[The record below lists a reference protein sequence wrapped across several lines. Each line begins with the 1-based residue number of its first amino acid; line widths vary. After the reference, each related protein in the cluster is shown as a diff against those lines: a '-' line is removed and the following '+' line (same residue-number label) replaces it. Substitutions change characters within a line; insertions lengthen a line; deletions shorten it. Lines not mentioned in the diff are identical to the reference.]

1 MSLSD
6 LIRPGALRAPPPPAP
21 TIATIATIAVARP
34 PEPKTDPPPLTDED
48 QASITEAVV
57 ERAAIM
63 EFDGGLPRDQA
74 EHQARSS
81 MRVYRVLV
89 GMMDTDPR
97 WCTLLAPGC
106 DMAEAQRA
114 AVAQFGAER
123 VLEVVDQTRLDGG

>member
-6 LIRPGALRAPPPPAP
+6 LIRPGALRAPTPPPAP
-21 TIATIATIAVARP
+21 SVATVATVTVARP

-63 EFDGGLPRDQA
+63 EFDGGLPRPEA
-74 EHQARSS
+74 EQQARSL
-81 MRVYRVLV
+81 MRVYRVRV
-89 GMMDTDPR
+89 AMDDEPAR

-106 DMAEAQRA
+106 DITQAQHA

-123 VLEVVDQTRLDGG
+123 VLEVRAASG